1 MFRKIGPSQ
10 VPTPNNKISSVKKT
24 SIRTEMAT
32 LIMDLR
38 RHGQH
43 GQIKRRA
50 RKREELYFSSKKR
63 DELCIKQRDGWTL
76 ERNRSCITSRT
87 YNETL

>member
-1 MFRKIGPSQ
+1 
-10 VPTPNNKISSVKKT
+10 
-24 SIRTEMAT
+24 MAT

-50 RKREELYFSSKKR
+50 RKREELYFFSMLREMNSV
-63 DELCIKQRDGWTL
+63 L
-76 ERNRSCITSRT
+76 SRGMAGH
-87 YNETL
+87 